1 MKVVKNTLLITA
13 AFFLATLINPIDLFA
28 QGGFDGLGRGDVVII
43 YDGTGQ
49 GQSYKVRRPAKNNL
63 KRYPV
68 IGLGNS
74 PVLQESASAGKQPM
88 SAPDGYFV
96 VFSIGDDIGGKQ
108 ALYTA
113 NGVTYRGIW
122 RVVKPISANDFD
134 ESGELIVPE
143 GIMYK
148 ERLVADYLIVSR
160 ADSFADPIEEK

>member
-1 MKVVKNTLLITA
+1 MKVFKSTLLVA
-13 AFFLATLINPIDLFA
+13 AVISLASIFTPDQLAA

-49 GQSYKVRRPAKNNL
+49 GQSYKVRRASKNNL

-68 IGLGNS
+68 VGLGNS
-74 PVLQESASAGKQPM
+74 PVLQESASASKQPM
-88 SAPDGYFV
+88 TAPDGYYV

-122 RVVKPISANDFD
+122 RVVKPISATDFNPQ
-134 ESGELIVPE
+134 GELIIPDGV
-143 GIMYK
+143 MYK

-160 ADSFADPIEEK
+160 ADSFADPVE

>member
-1 MKVVKNTLLITA
+1 MKVLKCTLLVATV
-13 AFFLATLINPIDLFA
+13 FSLASLISPSETIA
-28 QGGFDGLGRGDVVII
+28 QGGFDGLGKGDVVII

-63 KRYPV
+63 VRYPV

-122 RVVKPISANDFD
+122 RVVKPISAADFD

-143 GIMYK
+143 GVMYK
-148 ERLVADYLIVSR
+148 ERLIADYLIVSR

>member
-1 MKVVKNTLLITA
+1 MKVFKCTLLVAAVFALAAIITP
-13 AFFLATLINPIDLFA
+13 TDVIA
-28 QGGFDGLGRGDVVII
+28 QGGFDGLGKGDVVII

-68 IGLGNS
+68 VGLGNS

-88 SAPDGYFV
+88 TAPDGYYV
-96 VFSIGDDIGGKQ
+96 VFSMGDDIGGKQ

-122 RVVKPISANDFD
+122 RVVKPISATDFN
-134 ESGELIVPE
+134 ENGELMVPD
-143 GIMYK
+143 GVLYK

-160 ADSFADPIEEK
+160 ADSFADPIEE

>member
-1 MKVVKNTLLITA
+1 MKVFQLTLLVAA
-13 AFFLATLINPIDLFA
+13 AFALSASFSSFSLQA
-28 QGGFDGLGRGDVVII
+28 QTGFGAKGSGDVVII
-43 YDGTGQ
+43 YDGTGL
-49 GQSYKVRRPAKNNL
+49 GQSYKVRRPSKNNL

-68 IGLGNS
+68 VGLGNS

-88 SAPDGYFV
+88 TAPDGYYV

-122 RVVKPISANDFD
+122 RVVKPISASDFND
-134 ESGELIVPE
+134 EGEIIIPE
-143 GIMYK
+143 GVMYK

-160 ADSFADPIEEK
+160 ADSFADPVND

>member
-1 MKVVKNTLLITA
+1 MKVFKLTLLVA
-13 AFFLATLINPIDLFA
+13 ATFSLAAIINPFSSCA
-28 QGGFDGLGRGDVVII
+28 QGGFDGLGKGDVVII

-68 IGLGNS
+68 VGLGNS
-74 PVLQESASAGKQPM
+74 PVLQESASASKQPLT
-88 SAPDGYFV
+88 APDGYYV
-96 VFSIGDDIGGKQ
+96 IFSMGDDIGGKQ

-122 RVVKPISANDFD
+122 RVVKPISAIDFN
-134 ESGELIVPE
+134 EAGELIVPD
-143 GIMYK
+143 GVMYK

-160 ADSFADPIEEK
+160 ADSFADPVN

>member
-1 MKVVKNTLLITA
+1 MKIFKSTLLVA
-13 AFFLATLINPIDLFA
+13 AVFTLVTFFHTTEVNA
-28 QGGFDGLGRGDVVII
+28 QGGFDGLGKGDVVII

-49 GQSYKVRRPAKNNL
+49 GQSYKVRRAAKNNL

-88 SAPDGYFV
+88 SAPDGYYV
-96 VFSIGDDIGGKQ
+96 VFSMGDDIGGKQ

-122 RVVKPISANDFD
+122 RVVKPISAIDFN
-134 ESGELIVPE
+134 ENGELIVPD
-143 GIMYK
+143 GVMYK
-148 ERLVADYLIVSR
+148 ERLIADYLIVSR
-160 ADSFADPIEEK
+160 ADSFADPIEE